1 MTHPLDHFEHRM
13 AAHCE
18 SGTVSAL
25 LRHAGLE
32 LSEPMVFG
40 GAGALFFGYFN
51 SAMLPFPTVVL
62 RSLPGRIRANI
73 EKRTGVHFRRHRFL
87 STANAMRQLDALL
100 ERGIPVAV
108 QVDFFYMRYIPKYA
122 RAHFN
127 AHYVVVVGR
136 RDGRYLI
143 SDSYA
148 PQVAELE
155 AEVLATARF
164 AKGPFAPRGNMFYID
179 GPVPATIDHRA
190 MIRKGI
196 SQAAFYM
203 LKVPFAFAGV
213 RGIRTFAEQVTKWP
227 ALTRDEEHLSHEV
240 MMVHVVLEERGTGGG
255 GGRFL
260 YASFLKEAADRL
272 GHDGL
277 REVSARMMLN
287 GDRWRDISLFVARIG
302 RNRDLG
308 AERLR
313 ELSDL
318 IRERATAEDTL
329 FRELRTIAATL

>member
-1 MTHPLDHFEHRM
+1 MRTLDHFEHRM

-40 GAGALFFGYFN
+40 GAGAIFFGYFN
-51 SAMLPFPTVVL
+51 SVMLPFPTVVL

-73 EKRTGVHFRRHRFL
+73 EKRTGVRFRRRRFL
-87 STANAMRQLDALL
+87 SSAKAMRQLDALL
-100 ERGIPVAV
+100 DRGIPVAV

-127 AHYVVVVGR
+127 AHYVIVVGR
-136 RDGRYLI
+136 RDGHYLI

-148 PQVAELE
+148 PQIAELE
-155 AEVLATARF
+155 AEVLRTARF
-164 AKGPFAPRGNMFYID
+164 AKGPFAPHGLMFYID
-179 GPVPATIDHRA
+179 GPVPTAVDTRT
-190 MIRKGI
+190 MIRK
-196 SQAAFYM
+196 SLRQAAFYM
-203 LKVPFAFAGV
+203 LRLPFSFAGI
-213 RGIRTFAEQVTKWP
+213 RGIRCFADQITRWP
-227 ALTRDEEHLSHEV
+227 AITRDEEHLSHEV
-240 MMVHVVLEERGTGGG
+240 MMVHIVLEERGTGGG

-260 YASFLKEAADRL
+260 YASFLKEAADLL

-308 AERLR
+308 AERLQ
-313 ELSDL
+313 ELAQRV
-318 IRERATAEDTL
+318 RERADDEEKL

>member
-1 MTHPLDHFEHRM
+1 MTQTLDQFEHRM

-40 GAGALFFGYFN
+40 GAGAIFFGYFN
-51 SAMLPFPTVVL
+51 TAMLPFPTVVL
-62 RSLPGRIRANI
+62 RSLPGRIRANV
-73 EKRTGVHFRRHRFL
+73 EKRTGVHFRRQRFL
-87 STANAMRQLDALL
+87 SSTNARRQLDALL

-127 AHYVVVVGR
+127 AHYVIVVGH

-148 PQVAELE
+148 PQIAELE
-155 AEVLATARF
+155 AEVLTTARF
-164 AKGPFAPRGNMFYID
+164 AKGPFSPHGLMFYID
-179 GPVPATIDHRA
+179 GPIPTAFDQRA

-196 SQAAFYM
+196 RQASFYM
-203 LKVPFAFAGV
+203 LKLPFSFAGIK
-213 RGIRTFAEQVTKWP
+213 GIRYFADQVTKWP

-260 YASFLKEAADRL
+260 YASFLKEAADLL

-277 REVSARMMLN
+277 RDVSARMMLN

-302 RNRDLG
+302 RSRDLG
-308 AERLR
+308 APRLR
-313 ELSDL
+313 ELAEL
-318 IRERATAEDTL
+318 IRERAAEEETL
-329 FRELRTIAATL
+329 FRELRAISATL

>member
-1 MTHPLDHFEHRM
+1 MRTLDQFEHRM

-40 GAGALFFGYFN
+40 GTGAIFFGYF
-51 SAMLPFPTVVL
+51 STAMLPFPTVVL
-62 RSLPGRIRANI
+62 RSWPGRIRANT
-73 EKRTGVHFRRHRFL
+73 EKWTGVHFRRQRFL
-87 STANAMRQLDALL
+87 SPARAMGQLDALL
-100 ERGIPVAV
+100 ERGLPVAV

-127 AHYVVVVGR
+127 AHYVIVVGR

-148 PQVAELE
+148 PQISELE

-164 AKGPFAPRGNMFYID
+164 ARGPFAPHGLMFHVD
-179 GPVPATIDHRA
+179 RPVPAAIDA
-190 MIRKGI
+190 PALIRKGLRV
-196 SQAAFYM
+196 AVFYM
-203 LKVPFAFAGV
+203 LRLPFSFAGV
-213 RGIRTFAEQVTKWP
+213 RGIRYFADQVTRWP
-227 ALTRDEEHLSHEV
+227 ALARDEEHLSHEV

-260 YASFLKEAADRL
+260 YASFLKEAADLL
-272 GHDGL
+272 GHPELHDL
-277 REVSARMMLN
+277 SARMMLN

-308 AERLR
+308 QERLR
-313 ELSDL
+313 ELAEML
-318 IRERATAEDTL
+318 RERAAEEETL
-329 FRELRTIAATL
+329 FRELGAVAARL

>member
-1 MTHPLDHFEHRM
+1 MIHTLEQFEHRM

-40 GAGALFFGYFN
+40 GAGAIFFGYFN

-62 RSLPGRIRANI
+62 RSLPGSIRAKV
-73 EKRTGVHFRRHRFL
+73 EKRTGVRFRRQRFF
-87 STANAMRQLDALL
+87 SPANAMRQLDALL
-100 ERGIPVAV
+100 DRGIPVAV
-108 QVDFFYMRYIPKYA
+108 QVDFFYMHYIPKYA

-127 AHYVVVVGR
+127 AHYVIVVGR

-148 PQVAELE
+148 AQIAELE

-164 AKGPFAPRGNMFYID
+164 AKGPFSPHGLMFYID
-179 GPVPATIDHRA
+179 GPVPAAIDQRA
-190 MIRKGI
+190 LIRKGLQ
-196 SQAAFYM
+196 QAAFYM
-203 LKVPFAFAGV
+203 LRVPFSFAGV
-213 RGIRTFAEQVTKWP
+213 KGIRTFADQITRWP
-227 ALTRDEEHLSHEV
+227 AITRDEEHLSHEV
-240 MMVHVVLEERGTGGG
+240 MMIHIVLEERGTGGG

-260 YASFLKEAADRL
+260 YASFLKEAAELL

-277 REVSARMMLN
+277 RDVSARMMLN
-287 GDRWRDISLFVARIG
+287 GDRWREISLFVARIG
-302 RNRDLG
+302 RSRDLG
-308 AERLR
+308 AARLA
-313 ELSDL
+313 EVAEM
-318 IRERATAEDTL
+318 IRARAADEETL
-329 FRELRTIAATL
+329 FRELRAISATL

>member
-1 MTHPLDHFEHRM
+1 M

-25 LRHAGLE
+25 LRHAGME

-51 SAMLPFPTVVL
+51 STMLPFPTVVL

-87 STANAMRQLDALL
+87 RPANAMRQLDALL
-100 ERGIPVAV
+100 DRGIPVAV

-148 PQVAELE
+148 PQIAELE
-155 AEVLATARF
+155 GEVLALARF

-179 GPVPATIDHRA
+179 GPVPAAVEPRA
-190 MIRKGI
+190 MIRKGLR
-196 SQAAFYM
+196 QASFYM
-203 LKVPFAFAGV
+203 LKLPFAFAGV
-213 RGIRTFAEQVTKWP
+213 RGIRTFADQVTRWP
-227 ALTRDEEHLSHEV
+227 AISRDAEHLSHEV
-240 MMVHVVLEERGTGGG
+240 MMVHIVLEERGTGGG

-260 YASFLKEAADRL
+260 YASFLKEAADLL

-277 REVSARMMLN
+277 REASARMMLN

-302 RNRDLG
+302 RDRDLG
-308 AERLR
+308 TARLE
-313 ELSDL
+313 ELAGL
-318 IRERATAEDTL
+318 IRERATAEEAL
-329 FRELRTIAATL
+329 FRELRAIAAAL

>member
-1 MTHPLDHFEHRM
+1 MMRTLEQFEHRM

-40 GAGALFFGYFN
+40 GAGAIFFGYFN

-73 EKRTGVHFRRHRFL
+73 EKRTGVRFRRHRFF
-87 STANAMRQLDALL
+87 SSANAMRQLDALL
-100 ERGIPVAV
+100 DRGIPVAV

-127 AHYVVVVGR
+127 AHYVIVVGR
-136 RDGRYLI
+136 RAGHYLI

-148 PQVAELE
+148 PQITELE
-155 AEVLATARF
+155 ADVLATARF
-164 AKGPFAPRGNMFYID
+164 AKGPFSPHGLMFYLD
-179 GPVPATIDHRA
+179 GPVPAAVDQRA
-190 MIRKGI
+190 MIRKGLL
-196 SQAAFYM
+196 QAAFYM
-203 LKVPFAFAGV
+203 LKVPFSFAGV
-213 RGIRTFAEQVTKWP
+213 RGIRYFADQITKWP
-227 ALTRDEEHLSHEV
+227 AITRDEEHLSHEV
-240 MMVHVVLEERGTGGG
+240 MMVHIVLEERGTGGG

-260 YASFLKEAADRL
+260 YASFLKEAAALL

-287 GDRWRDISLFVARIG
+287 GDRWRDISLLVARIG

-308 AERLR
+308 PERLA
-313 ELSDL
+313 EVATL
-318 IRERATAEDTL
+318 IRARADDEETL
-329 FRELRTIAATL
+329 FRDLRTIALTL